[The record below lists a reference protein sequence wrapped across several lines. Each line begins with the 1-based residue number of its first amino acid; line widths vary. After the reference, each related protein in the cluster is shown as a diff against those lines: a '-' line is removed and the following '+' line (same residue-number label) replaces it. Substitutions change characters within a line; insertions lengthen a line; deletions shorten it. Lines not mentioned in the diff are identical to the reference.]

1 LRQIGEA
8 ECIHLATHMSWK
20 LSAIVLSPGSDIVD
34 PEHPKRFFS
43 PSAASS
49 SGGMAGPTATVSGV
63 SAASDQ
69 GDEEGS
75 EVCECH
81 QYYSICVTLNAVN
94 GQTMAVAQNCV
105 LCGWNFIL
113 CQVKVIKNKGKR

>member
-1 LRQIGEA
+1 MRQIGEA

-43 PSAASS
+43 PSAASL
-49 SGGMAGPTATVSGV
+49 SGGMAGQTATVSGV

-81 QYYSICVTLNAVN
+81 HYYCTCVTLNTVN
-94 GQTMAVAQNCV
+94 GQTMAFAQNSV
-105 LCGWNFIL
+105 LCWNFIF
-113 CQVKVIKNKGKR
+113 CQVKMMKDKRKR

>member
-1 LRQIGEA
+1 MRQIGEA

-43 PSAASS
+43 PVASSS
-49 SGGMAGPTATVSGV
+49 SGGMAGQTATVSGV
-63 SAASDQ
+63 LAVSDQ

-81 QYYSICVTLNAVN
+81 HYYCICLTLLSVN
-94 GQTMAVAQNCV
+94 GQAIAIAQNAV
-105 LCGWNFIL
+105 LCGWSFHIL
-113 CQVKVIKNKGKR
+113 PSKANES

>member
-1 LRQIGEA
+1 
-8 ECIHLATHMSWK
+8 MSWK

-49 SGGMAGPTATVSGV
+49 SGGMVAGPTATVSGV

-81 QYYSICVTLNAVN
+81 QYYSICVTLNTVN

-105 LCGWNFIL
+105 LCGWNFIF

>member
-1 LRQIGEA
+1 
-8 ECIHLATHMSWK
+8 MSWK
-20 LSAIVLSPGSDIVD
+20 LSAIVLSPGNDIVD

-49 SGGMAGPTATVSGV
+49 SGGMAGQTATVSGV

-75 EVCECH
+75 EVCEFH
-81 QYYSICVTLNAVN
+81 HYYCIPIAIS
-94 GQTMAVAQNCV
+94 V
-105 LCGWNFIL
+105 LIDRPFLLHKFLSCMGGIPYSA
-113 CQVKVIKNKGKR
+113 K